1 MSANTTLG
9 FELEYFDPL
18 SRILNVIY
26 MKFYLDDG
34 TIELLHSKMKS
45 QFLARIF
52 YPEVTL
58 SDLYLGNSITVFN
71 RLLTVKAYANS
82 ATERYMSQR
91 EEHFFASIEGSAK
104 QKVGDLMTLGTKYGL
119 TFNRVKTSGSSFFE
133 EDVNIVAG
141 DLVIEFVSVSK
152 IDSVA
157 FINEARSLSS
167 GISIDVREASLIS
180 KLFGSCTGHNILP
193 NCTLCLIKPH
203 VLKARAAGSILSA
216 IAEAGFETP
225 VMFST
230 HLNASMADYLLDVYK
245 GIYPQYTAMMEQ
257 MICSPLLAVMVTG
270 GDDVVNSFRDL
281 CGPLEPGL
289 ALKLRPKSLRAQ
301 FGVDIIKNACHCTD
315 LPEDGEVEC
324 KYIFETIA
332 NV

>member
-1 MSANTTLG
+1 
-9 FELEYFDPL
+9 
-18 SRILNVIY
+18 
-26 MKFYLDDG
+26 MKYYLDDG

-45 QFLARIF
+45 QFLARIY
-52 YPEVTL
+52 YPEVQL

-71 RLLTVKAYANS
+71 RLLSVKAYANS

-91 EEHFFASIEGSAK
+91 EEHFFASVEGSAK
-104 QKVGDLMTLGTKYGL
+104 NKMGDLMSLGTKYGL

-133 EDVNIVAG
+133 EGVNISAG

-152 IDSVA
+152 IDSGA
-157 FINEARSLSS
+157 FIEEARRLSS
-167 GISIDVREASLIS
+167 GINIDVRDAGLIS
-180 KLFGSCTGHNILP
+180 KLFDACTGHNILP

-203 VLKARAAGSILSA
+203 VLKARAAGSLLTA

-245 GIYPQYTAMMEQ
+245 GIYPKFTAMMEH
-257 MICSPLLAVMVTG
+257 MTCSPLLAVMVTG
-270 GDDVVNSFRDL
+270 GEDVVSSFRDL

-289 ALKLRPKSLRAQ
+289 AQKLRPKSLRSQ
-301 FGVDIIKNACHCTD
+301 FGADVIKNACHCTD
-315 LPEDGEVEC
+315 LDEDGEVEC